1 MMPFVTGHAGD
12 RWDDRTRDDSVAP
25 ETAWEHSQRIRAG
38 GPFHGAD
45 EVHYHQETGT
55 LLLRKASTLM
65 TVYDV
70 DELQPDAYHAVKHAL
85 EGTPA

>member
-1 MMPFVTGHAGD
+1 MKPILTRHAGD
-12 RWDDRTRDDSVAP
+12 QWDTRTQDDSVAP
-25 ETAWEHSQRIRAG
+25 ETAWDHGQRIQAG
-38 GPFHGAD
+38 APFHGVD
-45 EVHYHQETGT
+45 EVRYHRATGT

-85 EGTPA
+85 EAPA